1 MSLDLDPFEVE
12 NWEQYARACKD
23 AGEIWRFRKALSDF
37 IYFTNAP
44 CYKEIKE
51 YANRRAGEFFDED
64 IRKQMAKVRLVKEL
78 YLESLRQEKIR
89 KAEEEISNARQPRT

>member
-1 MSLDLDPFEVE
+1 MTLDIDPFEIT
-12 NWEQYARACKD
+12 NWTEYAIACKD
-23 AGEIWRFRKALSDF
+23 AGEIWRFRKAMSDF

-51 YANRRAGEFFDED
+51 YANRRAGEFLDED

-78 YLESLRQEKIR
+78 YLERLRQEKIR
-89 KAEEEISNARQPRT
+89 KAEEEIANGRKPRT